1 MSRTIF
7 LYLRVAL
14 LVSNFKDSIACGPIF
29 RARNVGNNAFEQVF
43 QKFHVPQFCI
53 NMILTAKQIF
63 ILEEW
68 FRKNCQHISRMCRE
82 RQSRSRGKC
91 HNDMI
96 KIFILSGTKLLY
108 KTLYFVSLMVAQKQ
122 DGHSGI
128 ASRVR
133 MNVYLSATHY
143 RI

>member
-1 MSRTIF
+1 MSKTIL
-7 LYLRVAL
+7 LYLCLAL
-14 LVSNFKDSIACGPIF
+14 LVSNFQVTIACGPVF
-29 RARNVGNNAFEQVF
+29 NARDVGNNELEQVF
-43 QKFHVPQFCI
+43 WKFRVSYVLYNYNFDI
-53 NMILTAKQIF
+53 KIIF

-68 FRKNCQHISRMCRE
+68 FRKKCQDISRMWRGWKSKS
-82 RQSRSRGKC
+82 QGKC

-133 MNVYLSATHY
+133 MNVYLSDTHY